1 MTDQN
6 PAPGWYPAPHA
17 NNEQRYW
24 DGIQWLEPQP
34 PTAPAVADAATVAY
48 PVTPST
54 PDAPTQVF
62 PGTGSPADAQ
72 TVAFSAEPPSA
83 ADLVDTAAPGYP
95 SMPPSPTGA
104 SAGFDA
110 PPPAGFTSASSAPTR
125 KSKKR
130 GWIIGGSIA
139 AGVILIS
146 GVASAMGG
154 GAKTDVADEKPVETT
169 VTTVEEEPV
178 EEPVVMVSV
187 PDVTGQTATEAL
199 VTLMAAGL
207 NPPAL
212 TALADPLAK
221 VLSTSPAAGTEVEE
235 GTEIALTLEEKP
247 AYTLVQQNAIS
258 SAQNYLSF
266 TGFSRTGLIGQL
278 EYEGFSTED
287 ATFGVD
293 NAGADW
299 NAEAAEKAAQYLE
312 FTSFARQGLYDQMA
326 YEGFLP
332 AEIEFGLAA
341 VGY

>member
-34 PTAPAVADAATVAY
+34 PAPPAAADAATV
-48 PVTPST
+48 VFPST

-62 PGTGSPADAQ
+62 PGAGASSDAQ
-72 TVAFSAEPPSA
+72 TVAFPAGPPSA

-95 SMPPSPTGA
+95 TIQNPT
-104 SAGFDA
+104 DA
-110 PPPAGFTSASSAPTR
+110 PAGFGAPVPAPAPAR
-125 KSKKR
+125 KSKAK

-139 AGVILIS
+139 AGVIVVSSI
-146 GVASAMGG
+146 ASAIGGG
-154 GAKTDVADEKPVETT
+154 GASNSADVKPPASETT
-169 VTTVEEEPV
+169 TATEVEET
-178 EEPVVMVSV
+178 VVLVTV
-187 PDVTGQTATEAL
+187 PDVTGQTATEAFAAL
-199 VTLMAAGL
+199 SAAGL

-212 TALADPLAK
+212 ATLADPLAK
-221 VLSTSPAAGTEVEE
+221 VLSTSPAANAEVEE
-235 GTEIALTLEEKP
+235 GSEITFTLEEKP
-247 AYTLVQQNAIS
+247 KFTVAQQNAIDT
-258 SAQNYLSF
+258 AKDYLDYS
-266 TGFSRTGLIGQL
+266 GFSRTGLIGQL
-278 EYEGFSTED
+278 EYEGFTTEE

-299 NAEAAEKAAQYLE
+299 NAEAAQTAKDYMDYS
-312 FTSFARQGLYDQMA
+312 SFSRQGLYDQLA

-332 AEIEFGLAA
+332 PEIEFGLAA

>member
-34 PTAPAVADAATVAY
+34 PVAPAAADAATVVFPAM
-48 PVTPST
+48 PSAS
-54 PDAPTQVF
+54 DAPTQVF
-62 PGTGSPADAQ
+62 PGTGASAEAQ
-72 TVAFSAEPPSA
+72 TVAFPAGPPSP

-95 SMPPSPTGA
+95 SMPPSPEAA

-110 PPPAGFTSASSAPTR
+110 PPPAGFAAAPSAPAR
-125 KSKKR
+125 KSKKK

-146 GVASAMGG
+146 SVASAMGG
-154 GAKTDVADEKPVETT
+154 GSKPEVADEKPAAST
-169 VTTVEEEPV
+169 VTTADEEPV
-178 EEPVVMVSV
+178 EEPVVMVAV
-187 PDVTGQTATEAL
+187 PDVTGQSATEAL
-199 VTLMAAGL
+199 VALTAAGL
-207 NPPAL
+207 NPPVL

-235 GTEIALTLEEKP
+235 GTEITLTLEEKP
-247 AYTLVQQNAIS
+247 TFTIGQQNAID
-258 SAQNYLSF
+258 SAKGYLSF
-266 TGFSRTGLIGQL
+266 SGFSRTGLIGQL

-287 ATFGVD
+287 ATFAVD

-299 NAEAAEKAAQYLE
+299 NAEAAESAQQYLDLS
-312 FTSFARQGLYDQMA
+312 SFSRQGLYDQLA
-326 YEGFLP
+326 YEGYLP

>member
-34 PTAPAVADAATVAY
+34 PAPQAPADAATVVFPA
-48 PVTPST
+48 TPST
-54 PDAPTQVF
+54 SDAPTQVF
-62 PGTGSPADAQ
+62 PGAGAPADAQ
-72 TVAFSAEPPSA
+72 TVAFPSGPPSA

-110 PPPAGFTSASSAPTR
+110 PPPAGFGAAPSAPAR
-125 KSKKR
+125 KSKKK

-139 AGVILIS
+139 AGVIVIS
-146 GVASAMGG
+146 SVASAMGG
-154 GAKTDVADEKPVETT
+154 GGKTEVADEKPAAST
-169 VTTVEEEPV
+169 VTVDEEPV
-178 EEPVVMVSV
+178 EEPVVMVAV

-199 VTLMAAGL
+199 VALTAAGL
-207 NPPAL
+207 NPPVL
-212 TALADPLAK
+212 TALVDPLAK

-235 GTEIALTLEEKP
+235 GTEITLTLEEKP
-247 AYTLVQQNAIS
+247 VFTLGQQNAIN
-258 SAQNYLSF
+258 SAKSYLSYS
-266 TGFSRTGLIGQL
+266 GFSRTGLIGQL

-287 ATFGVD
+287 ATFAVD

-299 NAEAAEKAAQYLE
+299 NAEAAETAQQYLDYS
-312 FTSFARQGLYDQMA
+312 SFSRQGLYDQMA